1 MKKMMFIGVFALLAA
16 GCAEQATEEE
26 TSQTESTENVVSEKD
41 LKELEEEQAVNI
53 ELEQLDGELDSL
65 LNTL

>member
-1 MKKMMFIGVFALLAA
+1 MYIGVFALLAA
-16 GCAEQATEEE
+16 GCAEQANVEEISE
-26 TSQTESTENVVSEKD
+26 AESTENVVSEKD
-41 LKELEEEQAVNI
+41 LKELEEDQAVNI

>member
-16 GCAEQATEEE
+16 GCAEQATVEEISE
-26 TSQTESTENVVSEKD
+26 TASTEHVVSEED
-41 LKELEEEQAVNI
+41 LKELEDEQAVNI

>member
-16 GCAEQATEEE
+16 GCGEQANVEEISE
-26 TSQTESTENVVSEKD
+26 TVSTENVVSEED
-41 LKELEEEQAVNI
+41 LKELQEEQAVNI

>member
-1 MKKMMFIGVFALLAA
+1 MYIGVFALLAA
-16 GCAEQATEEE
+16 GCSEQANVEEISE
-26 TSQTESTENVVSEKD
+26 AESTENIVSEED

>member
-1 MKKMMFIGVFALLAA
+1 MKKRLLFPAMAMFLAV
-16 GCAEQATEEE
+16 GCGEQQDQVIESDENETEAI
-26 TSQTESTENVVSEKD
+26 TES
-41 LKELEEEQAVNI
+41 ELQTLEADRAVNI